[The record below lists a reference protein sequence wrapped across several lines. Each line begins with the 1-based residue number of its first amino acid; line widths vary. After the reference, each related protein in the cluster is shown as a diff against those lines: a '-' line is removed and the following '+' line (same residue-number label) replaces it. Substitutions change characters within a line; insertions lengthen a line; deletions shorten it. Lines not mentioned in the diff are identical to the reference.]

1 MQHPESLNAL
11 INPVSYGQ
19 EIIINGEVY
28 TVGNCIRQ
36 GWTLVSGDT
45 GDIVATGHSQ
55 VDFIAE
61 VLKFNEAM
69 NRPSLFNKRAPF
81 PASAIDR
88 IRERTDAND
97 HTGALLE
104 LAMWVRDLDARNDLP
119 RIMRLHDQIGHMP
132 QSLIALRDSIRDQ
145 MLSRMQA
152 NGYRTADVNSIAAA
166 L

>member
-1 MQHPESLNAL
+1 MQNPESLNAL

-19 EIIINGEVY
+19 EIIINGEVF
-28 TVGNCIRQ
+28 TVGNSIYD

-55 VDFIAE
+55 VDFIAA
-61 VLKFNEAM
+61 VLKFSDAV
-69 NRPSLFNKRAPF
+69 NRPSLFNKRSPF
-81 PASAIDR
+81 PAAAFDR

-104 LAMWVRDLDARNDLP
+104 VARMLSDLDARADLK
-119 RIMRLHDQIGHMP
+119 RIKRLHYQIGHMP
-132 QSLIALRDSIRDQ
+132 ESLIALRDSVRDQ
-145 MLSRMQA
+145 MLERMQA
-152 NGYRTADVNSIAAA
+152 DGYRNEDVNAINAA